1 MIWGLKLVRLGVT
14 RGFGGG
20 LQNALSSGTK
30 NRLMALFYG
39 ALVTTVLQSSTA
51 AMMLV
56 SSFAGEAMLSL
67 NAALALILG
76 ANIGT
81 TLVAQALAF
90 DLSILT
96 PLFFIVGVA
105 MFSMDNQGRIKN
117 FGRVLIGIGLILMA
131 LQWIALSC
139 APVEASKNLPLLLQP
154 LEHDHVLAIVVA
166 AALTW
171 MAHSSLAIV
180 LLLMTMATSSALPLP
195 LALIMVLG
203 ANLGGTIGPLV
214 ATLRSERAALRVQ
227 AGCTIMRLAGIL
239 AFLPFMPVVTEK
251 MGHFTASPV
260 HQIVNFHTFFN
271 VMVAVVFLP
280 LTPLVARL
288 VTRMIPDKET
298 GDDPSR
304 PKYLNEHELGTPA
317 IALAAAGR
325 ETLRMA
331 DALQAMLED
340 TIRAFNTNDE
350 GVVHRIREK
359 DNVIDGLYGALKR
372 YMAKIT
378 QEYMSKEDAQRYILT
393 LTFATNLEHAG
404 DVIDKNLMP
413 MALKKIRNQRSFSA
427 RGFQEIE
434 TIHNSVLD
442 SVRLAQNVF
451 ITGDIDLARKLIQEK
466 EKLRRA
472 EIQASVSHIDRL
484 REGIPETIATTSLHL
499 DIIRDYRRINSYM
512 CTVAYPLLEERG
524 ELAASRLK
532 PHE

>member
-1 MIWGLKLVRLGVT
+1 VT

-20 LQNALSSGTK
+20 LQRALSSGTK
-30 NRLMALFYG
+30 NRFLAVFYG
-39 ALVTTVLQSSTA
+39 ALVTTLLQSSTA

-56 SSFAGEAMLSL
+56 SSFAGDAMLSL
-67 NAALALILG
+67 NGALALILG

-81 TLVAQALAF
+81 TLVAQALVF
-90 DLSILT
+90 DLSMLI
-96 PLFFIVGVA
+96 PVCFIIGVFL
-105 MFSMDNQGRIKN
+105 FSMDEQGKAKN
-117 FGRVLIGIGLILMA
+117 AGRVLIGIGLILMS
-131 LQWIALSC
+131 LHWIGESC
-139 APVEASKNLPLLLQP
+139 KPVEASQTLPLLLQP
-154 LEHDHVLAIVVA
+154 LAKDNVLAIVVSA
-166 AALTW
+166 LLTW

-180 LLLMTMATSSALPLP
+180 LLLMTLASNTALPVS

-203 ANLGGTIGPLV
+203 ANLGSTIAPLV
-214 ATLRSERAALRVQ
+214 ASLRDSPAALRVQ
-227 AGCTIMRLAGIL
+227 AGCTFMRLAGIIG
-239 AFLPFMPVVTEK
+239 FLPFMTLIGAKLQEVSAEPTH
-251 MGHFTASPV
+251 M
-260 HQIVNFHTFFN
+260 IVNFHTLFN
-271 VMVAVVFLP
+271 VVVAIVFLP
-280 LTPLVARL
+280 LTPLVAHWC
-288 VTRMIPDKET
+288 TKMIPDRPDA
-298 GDDPSR
+298 DDPAK
-304 PKYLNEHELGTPA
+304 PKYLNEHELATPA

-331 DALQAMLED
+331 DALQGMLED
-340 TIRAFNTNDE
+340 TIKAFNTNDE
-350 GVVHRIREK
+350 GVVHRIRER
-359 DNVIDGLYGALKR
+359 DNIIDGLYSALKR

-378 QEYMSKEDAQRYILT
+378 QEYMSKEDAARYILT

-413 MALKKIRNQRSFSA
+413 MALKKIRNQRSFSQ

-512 CTVAYPLLEERG
+512 CTVAYPLLEEKG
-524 ELAASRLK
+524 ELVTSRLK
-532 PHE
+532 AQDDK